1 MTAKRFTMC
10 HEQNDING
18 WTMSIVDWQT
28 KQPFDYTTYEV
39 HSSSITDTK
48 DEMED
53 LCLLL
58 NELHEENQSIKKH
71 IGELYKFVKID
82 VDNEIEVYPKALLE
96 YIVNI
101 LKIIGDVE

>member
-1 MTAKRFTMC
+1 MTTKRFYLL
-10 HEQNDING
+10 NYNNYPIYD
-18 WTMSIVDWQT
+18 SLL
-28 KQPFDYTTYEV
+28 
-39 HSSSITDTK
+39 
-48 DEMED
+48 DEEYNAQFKAQREK